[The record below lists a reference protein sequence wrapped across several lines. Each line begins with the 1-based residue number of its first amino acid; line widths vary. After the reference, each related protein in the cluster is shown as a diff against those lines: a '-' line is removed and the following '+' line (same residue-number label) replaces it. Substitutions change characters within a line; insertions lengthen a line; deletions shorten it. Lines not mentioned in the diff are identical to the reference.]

1 MTTDNKANKDQRAK
15 PKQTE
20 YTTYKWQ
27 EEQLM
32 KSVTSVVH
40 SAKFSI
46 HEVSLEDGDKIY
58 LVPRDFY
65 EQAKIAIKNSNQD
78 KE

>member
-1 MTTDNKANKDQRAK
+1 MTTDNKSDKDQNIK
-15 PKQTE
+15 PKKKE

-27 EEQLM
+27 EEQLI

-58 LVPRDFY
+58 LVPKGFY
-65 EQAKIAIKNSNQD
+65 EQAKIAIKKSNQD

>member
-1 MTTDNKANKDQRAK
+1 MTTDNKSDKDQNIT
-15 PKQTE
+15 PKKKE

-27 EEQLM
+27 EEQLI

-58 LVPRDFY
+58 LVPKDFY

>member
-1 MTTDNKANKDQRAK
+1 MTIDNKADKEQITK
-15 PKQTE
+15 PKKKE

-27 EEQLM
+27 EEQLI

-58 LVPRDFY
+58 LVPKGFY
-65 EQAKIAIKNSNQD
+65 EQARIAIKKSNQD

>member
-1 MTTDNKANKDQRAK
+1 MTIDNKADKEQITK
-15 PKQTE
+15 PKKKE

-27 EEQLM
+27 EEQLI

-58 LVPRDFY
+58 VVPKDFY
-65 EQAKIAIKNSNQD
+65 EQAKIAIKKSNQD

>member
-1 MTTDNKANKDQRAK
+1 MTTDNKVDKDKSIK
-15 PKQTE
+15 PKKKE

-27 EEQLM
+27 EEQLI
-32 KSVTSVVH
+32 KSVASVVH

-58 LVPRDFY
+58 LVPKGFY
-65 EQAKIAIKNSNQD
+65 EQAKIAIKKSNQD

>member
-1 MTTDNKANKDQRAK
+1 MTIDNKADKEQITK
-15 PKQTE
+15 PKKKE

-27 EEQLM
+27 EEQLI
-32 KSVTSVVH
+32 KSIASVVH
-40 SAKFSI
+40 NAKFSI

-58 LVPRDFY
+58 LVPKDFY
-65 EQAKIAIKNSNQD
+65 EQAKIAIKKSNQD

>member
-1 MTTDNKANKDQRAK
+1 MTTDNKADKEQITK
-15 PKQTE
+15 PKKKE

-27 EEQLM
+27 EEQLIR
-32 KSVTSVVH
+32 SVTSVVH

-58 LVPRDFY
+58 LVPKDFY
-65 EQAKIAIKNSNQD
+65 EQAKIAIKKSNQD

>member
-1 MTTDNKANKDQRAK
+1 MTIDNKADKEQITK
-15 PKQTE
+15 PKKRE

-27 EEQLM
+27 EEQLI

-46 HEVSLEDGDKIY
+46 HEVSLEDGGKIY
-58 LVPRDFY
+58 LVPKDFY

>member
-1 MTTDNKANKDQRAK
+1 MTTDNKASKDQSTK
-15 PKQTE
+15 PKKKE

-27 EEQLM
+27 EEQLI

-58 LVPRDFY
+58 LVPKDFY
-65 EQAKIAIKNSNQD
+65 EQAKIAIKKLNQD

>member
-1 MTTDNKANKDQRAK
+1 MTIDNKANKEQITK
-15 PKQTE
+15 PKKKE

-27 EEQLM
+27 EEQLI

-58 LVPRDFY
+58 LVPKGFY
-65 EQAKIAIKNSNQD
+65 EQAKIAIKKSNQD

>member
-1 MTTDNKANKDQRAK
+1 MTIENKADKDQNTNTK
-15 PKQTE
+15 KKE

-27 EEQLM
+27 EKQLI

-58 LVPRDFY
+58 LVPKDFY
-65 EQAKIAIKNSNQD
+65 EQAKIAIKKSKQD